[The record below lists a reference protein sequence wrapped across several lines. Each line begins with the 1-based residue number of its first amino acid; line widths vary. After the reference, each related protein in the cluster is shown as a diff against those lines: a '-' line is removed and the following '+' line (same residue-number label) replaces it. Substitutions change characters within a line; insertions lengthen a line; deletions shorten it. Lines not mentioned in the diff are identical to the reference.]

1 MATVLEEI
9 QAFEIAAPVPQ
20 TAEVVAAPTLF
31 ERVRKFLWLSSGMFS
46 VGCLASAFAGFTAL
60 RAFESAGTNFLAA
73 IVSAGL
79 FGLASVLRFGPDSD

>member
-9 QAFEIAAPVPQ
+9 RAFELGAAVSG
-20 TAEVVAAPTLF
+20 TAEVVAAPTLL
-31 ERVRKFLWLSSGMFS
+31 ERLRKFLWLWSGMFS
-46 VGCLASAFAGFTAL
+46 VGCLASAFAGYTVL

-79 FGLASVLRFGPDSD
+79 FGVASFLRFGPDSE